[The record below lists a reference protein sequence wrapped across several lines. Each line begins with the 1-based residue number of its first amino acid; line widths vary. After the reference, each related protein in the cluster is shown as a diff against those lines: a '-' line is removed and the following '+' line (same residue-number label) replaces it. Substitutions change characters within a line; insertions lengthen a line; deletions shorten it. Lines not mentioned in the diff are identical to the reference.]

1 MDRLVCRFKTKPNS
15 NLDKIINFCFI
26 KSLYYESSCYVQ
38 AYLFLFH
45 ILIKKG
51 CEKVSNNEHSS
62 LRKDKAK
69 IGSAH
74 QECIDRAYRI
84 PIFLSTTTHLNNK
97 QQRFLN
103 RLILEIENALLFPR
117 TLPLSES
124 YPESILTDIRRLVSS
139 SYGMLAV
146 NLRRFKIE
154 TVELNQQTTPP
165 TPLPSPPFWEGS
177 VYSQVEPSMAFQF
190 GLPLLL
196 VREEDTDANNGI
208 WAGGIAPL
216 NLFIVWHSDTQTVD
230 QFFNTPEWRSAFAN
244 WSAQVRNAFYIQTEP
259 KFKYRC
265 E

>member
-1 MDRLVCRFKTKPNS
+1 M
-15 NLDKIINFCFI
+15 
-26 KSLYYESSCYVQ
+26 
-38 AYLFLFH
+38 
-45 ILIKKG
+45 G
-51 CEKVSNNEHSS
+51 NNEHSPS
-62 LRKDKAK
+62 RKDTGK
-69 IGSAH
+69 IEPAH
-74 QECIDRAYRI
+74 QACIDRAYRI
-84 PIFLSTTTHLNNK
+84 PIFLSTTTHLNDN

-146 NLRRFKIE
+146 NFRRFKIQKVAVNE
-154 TVELNQQTTPP
+154 G
-165 TPLPSPPFWEGS
+165 PLPPSTPVWEGS

-216 NLFIVWHSDTQTVD
+216 NLFIVWHSETQTVD
-230 QFFNTPEWRSAFAN
+230 QFFSTPEWRSAFAN
-244 WSAQVRNAFYIQTEP
+244 WCAQVRNAFYIQTEP
-259 KFKYRC
+259 TFKYKC
-265 E
+265 

>member
-1 MDRLVCRFKTKPNS
+1 MGN
-15 NLDKIINFCFI
+15 DKYSFSRKI
-26 KSLYYESSCYVQ
+26 E
-38 AYLFLFH
+38 
-45 ILIKKG
+45 
-51 CEKVSNNEHSS
+51 EKVSNNEDSS
-62 LRKDKAK
+62 LCQDNAK
-69 IGSAH
+69 VESAH

-97 QQRFLN
+97 QQQFLN
-103 RLILEIENALLFPR
+103 RLIFEIENALLFPR

-146 NLRRFKIE
+146 NLRRFKIQ
-154 TVELNQQTTPP
+154 TVDVNTGPP
-165 TPLPSPPFWEGS
+165 PSSTPFWVGS

-216 NLFIVWHSDTQTVD
+216 NLFIVWHSETQTVD

>member
-1 MDRLVCRFKTKPNS
+1 VKKYKGENS
-15 NLDKIINFCFI
+15 KNELLK
-26 KSLYYESSCYVQ
+26 E
-38 AYLFLFH
+38 
-45 ILIKKG
+45 
-51 CEKVSNNEHSS
+51 EKVYQS
-62 LRKDKAK
+62 
-69 IGSAH
+69 SAH

-84 PIFLSTTTHLNNK
+84 PIFLSTTTHLNDN
-97 QQRFLN
+97 QQRFLD
-103 RLILEIENALLFPR
+103 RLILEIESALLFPR

-146 NLRRFKIE
+146 NLRRFKNQ
-154 TVELNQQTTPP
+154 TVDVNAG
-165 TPLPSPPFWEGS
+165 PLPPSTPIWVGS

-196 VREEDTDANNGI
+196 VREEDTDVNNGI

-216 NLFIVWHSDTQTVD
+216 NLFIVWHSETQTVD
-230 QFFNTPEWRSAFAN
+230 QFFNTAEWRSAFEN

-265 E
+265 ER

>member
-1 MDRLVCRFKTKPNS
+1 MRV
-15 NLDKIINFCFI
+15 
-26 KSLYYESSCYVQ
+26 
-38 AYLFLFH
+38 
-45 ILIKKG
+45 KKG
-51 CEKVSNNEHSS
+51 DEKVGKNKHRS
-62 LRKDKAK
+62 LSKDEAK

-84 PIFLSTTTHLNNK
+84 PVFLSTTTHLNDK
-97 QQRFLN
+97 QQQFLN

-146 NLRRFKIE
+146 NLRRFKIQ
-154 TVELNQQTTPP
+154 TVELNEQTTPP
-165 TPLPSPPFWEGS
+165 TPLPSPAFWEGS

-196 VREEDTDANNGI
+196 VREEDTDLNNGI

-259 KFKYRC
+259 AFKYRC

>member
-1 MDRLVCRFKTKPNS
+1 M
-15 NLDKIINFCFI
+15 
-26 KSLYYESSCYVQ
+26 ESSCYVQ
-38 AYLFLFH
+38 AHLFLFH
-45 ILIKKG
+45 IVLKKRG
-51 CEKVSNNEHSS
+51 EKMSEKQYRSLRKDEEKVSNNEHSS
-62 LRKDKAK
+62 LRKDMAK
-69 IGSAH
+69 IESAH

-84 PIFLSTTTHLNNK
+84 PIFLSTTTHLNDN

-146 NLRRFKIE
+146 NFRRFKIQ
-154 TVELNQQTTPP
+154 TVDVNVG
-165 TPLPSPPFWEGS
+165 PLPPSTPVWEGS

-230 QFFNTPEWRSAFAN
+230 QFFKTPEWRSAFAN
-244 WSAQVRNAFYIQTEP
+244 WCAQVRNAFYIQTKP
-259 KFKYRC
+259 KFKYSC

>member
-1 MDRLVCRFKTKPNS
+1 M
-15 NLDKIINFCFI
+15 
-26 KSLYYESSCYVQ
+26 YSS
-38 AYLFLFH
+38 
-45 ILIKKG
+45 
-51 CEKVSNNEHSS
+51 S
-62 LRKDKAK
+62 RKDEARL
-69 IGSAH
+69 GPAH
-74 QECIDRAYRI
+74 QECIDRAYRV
-84 PIFLSTTTHLNNK
+84 PIFLSTTTHLNDK
-97 QQRFLN
+97 QRRFLN

-146 NLRRFKIE
+146 NLRRFKVQ
-154 TVELNQQTTPP
+154 TVELNEQTTPP
-165 TPLPSPPFWEGS
+165 LPLPTTPVWQGS

-230 QFFNTPEWRSAFAN
+230 QFFQTPEWRSAFAN
-244 WSAQVRNAFYIQTEP
+244 WCAQVRNAFYIQTEP
-259 KFKYRC
+259 TFKYKC
-265 E
+265 D

>member
-1 MDRLVCRFKTKPNS
+1 VKKYKGENS
-15 NLDKIINFCFI
+15 KNELLK
-26 KSLYYESSCYVQ
+26 E
-38 AYLFLFH
+38 
-45 ILIKKG
+45 
-51 CEKVSNNEHSS
+51 EKVYQS
-62 LRKDKAK
+62 
-69 IGSAH
+69 SAH

-84 PIFLSTTTHLNNK
+84 PIFLSTTTHLNDN
-97 QQRFLN
+97 QQRFLD
-103 RLILEIENALLFPR
+103 RLILEIESALLFPR

-146 NLRRFKIE
+146 NLRRFKIQ
-154 TVELNQQTTPP
+154 TVDVNAG
-165 TPLPSPPFWEGS
+165 PLPPSTPFWIGS

-216 NLFIVWHSDTQTVD
+216 NLFIVWHSETQTVD
-230 QFFNTPEWRSAFAN
+230 QFFDTPEWRSAFAN

-265 E
+265 D

>member
-1 MDRLVCRFKTKPNS
+1 M
-15 NLDKIINFCFI
+15 
-26 KSLYYESSCYVQ
+26 ESRCYVQ
-38 AYLFLFH
+38 AHIFLFH
-45 ILIKKG
+45 IVIKKG
-51 CEKVSNNEHSS
+51 DEKVSKKKDSSSRKDEEKVSNNEQSS
-62 LRKDKAK
+62 LRKDIAK
-69 IGSAH
+69 IESAH

-84 PIFLSTTTHLNNK
+84 PIFLSTTTHLNDN

-146 NLRRFKIE
+146 NLRRFKVE
-154 TVELNQQTTPP
+154 TVDVNAG
-165 TPLPSPPFWEGS
+165 PLPPSTPVWVGS

-216 NLFIVWHSDTQTVD
+216 NLFIVWHSETQTVD
-230 QFFNTPEWRSAFAN
+230 QFFRTAEWRSAFEN

-265 E
+265 D

>member
-1 MDRLVCRFKTKPNS
+1 MRND
-15 NLDKIINFCFI
+15 
-26 KSLYYESSCYVQ
+26 
-38 AYLFLFH
+38 
-45 ILIKKG
+45 
-51 CEKVSNNEHSS
+51 SNNA
-62 LRKDKAK
+62 LRKEKEE
-69 IGSAH
+69 IESAH
-74 QECIDRAYRI
+74 QKCIDRAYRI
-84 PIFLSTTTHLNNK
+84 PIFLSTTTHLNDN

-103 RLILEIENALLFPR
+103 RLIREIEDALLFPR

-146 NLRRFKIE
+146 NLRRFKVQ
-154 TVELNQQTTPP
+154 TVEINTGPVPPP
-165 TPLPSPPFWEGS
+165 TPVWQGS

-216 NLFIVWHSDTQTVD
+216 NLFIVWHSETQTVE
-230 QFFNTPEWRSAFAN
+230 QFFKTPEWRSAFAN

-259 KFKYRC
+259 TFKYRC
-265 E
+265 DC

>member
-1 MDRLVCRFKTKPNS
+1 MKKN
-15 NLDKIINFCFI
+15 K
-26 KSLYYESSCYVQ
+26 YSSQNKDEVKMRKNKYRSSRKDEV
-38 AYLFLFH
+38 
-45 ILIKKG
+45 G
-51 CEKVSNNEHSS
+51 VSNNEHSS
-62 LRKDKAK
+62 LSENKAR

-84 PIFLSTTTHLNNK
+84 PIFLSTTTHLNDN
-97 QQRFLN
+97 QQRFLD

-139 SYGMLAV
+139 SYGMLAL

-154 TVELNQQTTPP
+154 TVDVNTG
-165 TPLPSPPFWEGS
+165 PLPPSTPFWVGS

-196 VREEDTDANNGI
+196 VREEDTDENNGI

-216 NLFIVWHSDTQTVD
+216 NLFIVWHSETQTVD
-230 QFFNTPEWRSAFAN
+230 EFFNTPEWRSAFAN
-244 WSAQVRNAFYIQTEP
+244 WSAQVRNAFYIQTKP
-259 KFKYRC
+259 KFKYSC

>member
-1 MDRLVCRFKTKPNS
+1 
-15 NLDKIINFCFI
+15 
-26 KSLYYESSCYVQ
+26 
-38 AYLFLFH
+38 
-45 ILIKKG
+45 
-51 CEKVSNNEHSS
+51 VSNNKYSS
-62 LRKDKAK
+62 SREDEAK

-84 PIFLSTTTHLNNK
+84 PIFLSTTTHLNDN

-146 NLRRFKIE
+146 NLRRFKIQ
-154 TVELNQQTTPP
+154 TVELNEQTTPP
-165 TPLPSPPFWEGS
+165 TTLPTTPIWEGS

-216 NLFIVWHSDTQTVD
+216 NLFIVWHSETQTVD
-230 QFFNTPEWRSAFAN
+230 EFFNTPEWKSAFAN

-259 KFKYRC
+259 TFKYRC

>member
-1 MDRLVCRFKTKPNS
+1 M
-15 NLDKIINFCFI
+15 
-26 KSLYYESSCYVQ
+26 
-38 AYLFLFH
+38 
-45 ILIKKG
+45 
-51 CEKVSNNEHSS
+51 SNNEHKS
-62 LRKDKAK
+62 LSKNKVK
-69 IGSAH
+69 IESAH

-84 PIFLSTTTHLNNK
+84 PIFLSTTTHLNDN

-103 RLILEIENALLFPR
+103 RLILEIEYALLFPR

-124 YPESILTDIRRLVSS
+124 YPESILTDIRLLVSS

-146 NLRRFKIE
+146 NLRRFKIQ
-154 TVELNQQTTPP
+154 TVDVNVGPLPPP
-165 TPLPSPPFWEGS
+165 TPFWVGS

-196 VREEDTDANNGI
+196 VREEDTDVNNGI

-216 NLFIVWHSDTQTVD
+216 NLFIVWHSETQTVD

-259 KFKYRC
+259 KFKYSC

>member
-1 MDRLVCRFKTKPNS
+1 MSK
-15 NLDKIINFCFI
+15 
-26 KSLYYESSCYVQ
+26 
-38 AYLFLFH
+38 
-45 ILIKKG
+45 
-51 CEKVSNNEHSS
+51 NEHSS
-62 LRKDKAK
+62 SRKDKEK
-69 IGSAH
+69 IESAH
-74 QECIDRAYRI
+74 QACIDRAYRV
-84 PIFLSTTTHLNNK
+84 PIFLSTTTHLNDN

-146 NLRRFKIE
+146 NLRRFKVQ
-154 TVELNQQTTPP
+154 TVDVNTGPLPPP
-165 TPLPSPPFWEGS
+165 TPVWQGS

-216 NLFIVWHSDTQTVD
+216 NLFIVWHSETQTVD
-230 QFFNTPEWRSAFAN
+230 QFFSTPEWRSAFAN
-244 WSAQVRNAFYIQTEP
+244 WCAQVRNAFYIQTEP
-259 KFKYRC
+259 AFRYRC
-265 E
+265 N

>member
-1 MDRLVCRFKTKPNS
+1 MKKYKGENS
-15 NLDKIINFCFI
+15 KNELLK
-26 KSLYYESSCYVQ
+26 E
-38 AYLFLFH
+38 
-45 ILIKKG
+45 
-51 CEKVSNNEHSS
+51 EKVYQS
-62 LRKDKAK
+62 
-69 IGSAH
+69 SAH

-84 PIFLSTTTHLNNK
+84 PIFLSTTTHLNDN
-97 QQRFLN
+97 QQRFLD
-103 RLILEIENALLFPR
+103 RLILEIESALLFPR

-146 NLRRFKIE
+146 NLRRFKIQ
-154 TVELNQQTTPP
+154 TVDVNAG
-165 TPLPSPPFWEGS
+165 PLPPSTPFWIGS

-216 NLFIVWHSDTQTVD
+216 NLFIVWHSETQTVD
-230 QFFNTPEWRSAFAN
+230 QFFDTPEWRSAFAN

-265 E
+265 D

>member
-1 MDRLVCRFKTKPNS
+1 MMDIKFYVKKKT
-15 NLDKIINFCFI
+15 
-26 KSLYYESSCYVQ
+26 E
-38 AYLFLFH
+38 
-45 ILIKKG
+45 
-51 CEKVSNNEHSS
+51 
-62 LRKDKAK
+62 
-69 IGSAH
+69 SAH
-74 QECIDRAYRI
+74 LECIDRAYRI
-84 PIFLSTTTHLNNK
+84 PIFLSTTTHLNNN

-146 NLRRFKIE
+146 NLRRFKVQ
-154 TVELNQQTTPP
+154 TVEDNTGTVTPS
-165 TPLPSPPFWEGS
+165 TPFWQGS

-216 NLFIVWHSDTQTVD
+216 NLFIVWHSQTQTVE
-230 QFFNTPEWRSAFAN
+230 QFFKTPEWRSAFAN
-244 WSAQVRNAFYIQTEP
+244 WCAQVRNAFYIQTEP
-259 KFKYRC
+259 TFKYRC
-265 E
+265 D

>member
-1 MDRLVCRFKTKPNS
+1 MRN
-15 NLDKIINFCFI
+15 DK
-26 KSLYYESSCYVQ
+26 
-38 AYLFLFH
+38 
-45 ILIKKG
+45 
-51 CEKVSNNEHSS
+51 HSS
-62 LRKDKAK
+62 SRKDEVR

-84 PIFLSTTTHLNNK
+84 PIFLSTTTHLNDK
-97 QQRFLN
+97 QQQFLN

-146 NLRRFKIE
+146 NLRRFKIQ
-154 TVELNQQTTPP
+154 TNELNEQTTPP
-165 TPLPSPPFWEGS
+165 TTLPTTPIWEGS
-177 VYSQVEPSMAFQF
+177 VYSQVEPSMAYQF

-208 WAGGIAPL
+208 WAGGIAPV
-216 NLFIVWHSDTQTVD
+216 NLFIVWHSETQTVD
-230 QFFNTPEWRSAFAN
+230 QFFNTAEWKSAFAN
-244 WSAQVRNAFYIQTEP
+244 WCAQVRNAFYIQTEP
-259 KFKYRC
+259 TFKYRC

>member
-1 MDRLVCRFKTKPNS
+1 MSKKKDG
-15 NLDKIINFCFI
+15 
-26 KSLYYESSCYVQ
+26 SS
-38 AYLFLFH
+38 H
-45 ILIKKG
+45 KDEKKG
-51 CEKVSNNEHSS
+51 SNNEHSS
-62 LRKDKAK
+62 SRKDKVK
-69 IGSAH
+69 IDSTH
-74 QECIDRAYRI
+74 QTCIDRAYRI
-84 PIFLSTTTHLNNK
+84 PIFLSTTTHLNDN

-146 NLRRFKIE
+146 NLRRFKIQ
-154 TVELNQQTTPP
+154 TVDVNAG
-165 TPLPSPPFWEGS
+165 PLPPSTPFWEGS

-216 NLFIVWHSDTQTVD
+216 NLFIVWHSETQTVD

-259 KFKYRC
+259 AFKYRC